1 MNRMRTVA
9 LLAALAFLALCGCSD
24 RSAEK
29 RGRAAL
35 EKMKESLPDVETKAL
50 AQKVTPEQVKQ
61 AQESLLAVKEYLGE
75 PDGRLDSV
83 TVNAIEA
90 FQRAHGLTE
99 DGMLNDKTERS
110 LQEAAASAK
119 R

>member
-1 MNRMRTVA
+1 MRTVA
-9 LLAALAFLALCGCSD
+9 VFVALACLMLGGCSD

-29 RGRAAL
+29 RGREAL
-35 EKMKESLPDVETKAL
+35 EKIKESMPDVDAKAL
-50 AQKVTPEQVKQ
+50 AQKVTPEQVKH
-61 AQESLLAVKEYLGE
+61 AQEALLAVKEYLGE

-90 FQRAHGLTE
+90 FQRAHGLPE

-110 LQEAAASAK
+110 LQAAASA
-119 R
+119 RR